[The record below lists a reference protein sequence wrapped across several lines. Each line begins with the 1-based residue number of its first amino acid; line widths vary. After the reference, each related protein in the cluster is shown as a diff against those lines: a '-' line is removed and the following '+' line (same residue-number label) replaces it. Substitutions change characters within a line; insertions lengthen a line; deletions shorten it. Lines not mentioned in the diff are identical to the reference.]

1 MAGEQ
6 EAAPPETDDAIIA
19 ELMDQ
24 QAAAR
29 DEAAEEQEPDGAEE
43 SAPAEPI
50 AEADASA
57 DVDEAAEEPDPE
69 DGVAE
74 AVDEERDHDDADDSS
89 ALTAAR
95 EALEAGDLRK
105 ACQLAFGKVPEAFE
119 VNARQW
125 AAFRAQQRKA
135 SEKHAQ
141 RDREHQQT
149 VARFQQEAQQVVQ
162 QLQPAAQIMAA
173 RTAYQKDGD
182 PQLLIKLVEEIAGAE
197 YNEVQKAILRG
208 QRIDPTTRRMQSELE
223 ELKRQLA
230 EKERKAQEAEQAQT
244 AEQTKANDLR
254 VIGEQLKGSP
264 AEKVP
269 KYRERVYRLLEKSLD
284 SQGRLTMTVE
294 EAGRKLIA
302 IEKRRVKTSPFYKPP
317 PKEEKPAAR
326 PAGKKPPLRR
336 DSQNNGAR
344 VGEETDE
351 DIIADLM
358 RQARTQRMAARKA
371 SA

>member
-6 EAAPPETDDAIIA
+6 DAAAPPETDDAIIA

-29 DEAAEEQEPDGAEE
+29 DEAEEAEGSASPEPAPEE
-43 SAPAEPI
+43 DS
-50 AEADASA
+50 DAH
-57 DVDEAAEEPDPE
+57 VEEAAEEPDPE
-69 DGVAE
+69 DGVVETAD
-74 AVDEERDHDDADDSS
+74 DEGDHDADDSS
-89 ALTAAR
+89 ALSAAR
-95 EALEAGDLRK
+95 AALEAGDLRK

-125 AAFRAQQRKA
+125 AAFRQQQRKVA
-135 SEKHAQ
+135 EKHAQ

-162 QLQPAAQIMAA
+162 QLQPAAAIMAA

-182 PQLLIKLVEEIAGAE
+182 PQLLIKLVEEITGSD
-197 YNEVQKAILRG
+197 YNDVQKAILRG
-208 QRIDPTTRRMQSELE
+208 QRIDPTTRRMQTELE
-223 ELKRQLA
+223 QLKRELA
-230 EKERKAQEAEQAQT
+230 EKERVAREQAEQQSTAQQK
-244 AEQTKANDLR
+244 ENDLR
-254 VIGEQLKGSP
+254 VIAEQLKGSP

-269 KYRERVYRLLEKSLD
+269 KYRERVYRLLEQSLD
-284 SQGRLTMTVE
+284 AQGRLTMTVE
-294 EAGRKLIA
+294 EAGRKLVA
-302 IEKRRVKTSPFYKPP
+302 IEKRRVKTSPFYKSP
-317 PKEEKPAAR
+317 PKEEKAEAKPAAR
-326 PAGKKPPLRR
+326 KPPLRR

-344 VGEETDE
+344 VGEESDE

>member
-6 EAAPPETDDAIIA
+6 DQAPSAETDDSIIA

-29 DEAAEEQEPDGAEE
+29 DEAADADD
-43 SAPAEPI
+43 SAPAEPVSDVEPDEHVEPAA
-50 AEADASA
+50 AEA
-57 DVDEAAEEPDPE
+57 DPE

-74 AVDEERDHDDADDSS
+74 AADEELDHEGDGST

-95 EALEAGDLRK
+95 AALEAGDLRK
-105 ACQLAFGKVPEAFE
+105 ACELAFGKVPEHFE
-119 VNARQW
+119 INARQW
-125 AAFRAQQRKA
+125 AAFRQQQRKA
-135 SEKHAQ
+135 AEKHAQ

-173 RTAYQKDGD
+173 RAAYQKDGD
-182 PQLLIKLVEEIAGAE
+182 PQLLIKLVEQIAGAE

-208 QRIDPTTRRMQSELE
+208 QRIDPTTRRMQTELE
-223 ELKRQLA
+223 QLKAQLA
-230 EKERKAQEAEQAQT
+230 EKERKAQEEQRQLSTAQQK
-244 AEQTKANDLR
+244 ENDLR
-254 VIGEQLKGSP
+254 VIAEQLKGSP

-269 KYRERVYRLLEKSLD
+269 KYKERVYRLLEKSLD

-302 IEKRRVKTSPFYKPP
+302 IEKKRVKLSPFYKPP
-317 PKEEKPAAR
+317 AKEEKPEPAAK
-326 PAGKKPPLRR
+326 GKKPPLRR

-344 VGEETDE
+344 VGEESDE
-351 DIIADLM
+351 DIINDLM